1 MSAINCPKCSSQNIY
16 QERDRTFEPDP
27 WILVCHTCG
36 HRIYGE
42 VEIRGLIQEQAPHLV
57 KAFSA
62 HIAARKAEIREN
74 IRPAPSRRPVQQAGS
89 PRRGRVLV
97 HCALCG
103 IGIWRR
109 PYDVKASPNKRFFC
123 SLEHLTDFKRRE
135 MEDKKAAQRPSRS
148 PAPGQPNRRPGAGKR
163 KSSSGRR
170 GALMVHCAVCGKGV
184 WRRPWDVKTCKSGLF
199 FCSGEHRL
207 HWLRSG
213 QPLVA
218 REQQQDSSS
227 PPAQLAS

>member
-1 MSAINCPKCSSQNIY
+1 MSAISCPKCSGHNIY

-42 VEIRGLIQEQAPHLV
+42 EEIRGLIQRQAPHLV

-74 IRPAPSRRPVQQAGS
+74 IRPAPSRPIQPADS

-123 SLEHLTDFKRRE
+123 SLDHLTDFKRRE
-135 MEDKKAAQRPSRS
+135 MEDQKATHRPSRA
-148 PAPGQPNRRPGAGKR
+148 PAPRDGRRPTVDKR
-163 KSSSGRR
+163 KEVTAGGRR

-218 REQQQDSSS
+218 REGEAQ
-227 PPAQLAS
+227 PAQMAS

>member
-1 MSAINCPKCSSQNIY
+1 MSAIRCPKCRGHNIY

-42 VEIRGLIQEQAPHLV
+42 EEIRGLIELQAPHLV

-74 IRPAPSRRPVQQAGS
+74 IRPAPSRPIQATDS

-135 MEDKKAAQRPSRS
+135 MEDQKATRRPTRAPAAARDGRRPSSGDKR
-148 PAPGQPNRRPGAGKR
+148 GASKGTG
-163 KSSSGRR
+163 SRR
-170 GALMVHCAVCGKGV
+170 GALMVNCAVCGKGV

-213 QPLVA
+213 QPLVS
-218 REQQQDSSS
+218 REHEGSG
-227 PPAQLAS
+227 AQMAS